1 MENIPKNNFPKININ
16 KKIKQIPIT
25 WNITIDSLP
34 ILWMFYLILYVWD
47 VTELT
52 CLNQLY
58 EDVLYLIL

>member
-1 MENIPKNNFPKININ
+1 M
-16 KKIKQIPIT
+16 T

-34 ILWMFYLILYVWD
+34 ILWIFYLILYVWD